1 MDVFTSAHASKEG
14 GTVNPLQL
22 LNIVRS
28 ASGAFFAQASLHAQ
42 LAQVEWEEEK
52 QRLAKML
59 AFTLVGFACF
69 LCLIFFTG
77 ALTLAIVW
85 DTPYRIPVFIFLLL
99 CYAGGIIWSGL
110 QLKKLAALSENSF
123 AATRAEIAAD
133 VSLIKSVL

>member
-1 MDVFTSAHASKEG
+1 MDVLTSTHA
-14 GTVNPLQL
+14 GTEAGSVNPLQL

-52 QRLAKML
+52 QRLAKMF

-85 DTPYRIPVFIFLLL
+85 DTHYRIPVFIFLLF
-99 CYAGGIIWSGL
+99 CYAGGIVWAGF

-133 VSLIKSVL
+133 VALIKSVL

>member
-1 MDVFTSAHASKEG
+1 MDLLHSTSASKDD
-14 GTVNPLQL
+14 GTINPLQL
-22 LNIVRS
+22 LAIVRS
-28 ASGAFFAQASLHAQ
+28 ASGAFLAQASLHAQ

-52 QRLAKML
+52 QRLAKMF

-85 DTPYRIPVFIFLLL
+85 DTPYRIPVFIFLLF
-99 CYAGGIIWSGL
+99 CYAGGLVWAGL
-110 QLKKLAALSENSF
+110 QLKALSALSEKSF